1 MDRAPTLI
9 RSRRTLAAAALILG
23 GLAAMVGS
31 PVPVRIDVARL
42 AREIATEADHVDAVV
57 LADWIRVRR
66 PGLRVLDV
74 RTPTEFGEYHLP
86 TAENAPLETIVGLQP
101 SSAETVVL
109 YSAGGAHAAQAWVL
123 LRALGHRNVFFLSG
137 GLEEWMAE
145 VMTPVI
151 PEDPDLAATM
161 PWSRIVDVSLY
172 FGGTPKVVA
181 EDPHGLGWR
190 RSVDF
195 DGGGAV
201 RHQRP
206 ARRWRRGC

>member
-1 MDRAPTLI
+1 MDRAPTLT

-31 PVPVRIDVARL
+31 PVPVRINLADL
-42 AREIATEADHVDAVV
+42 AREIATEADHVEAIV

-74 RTPTEFGEYHLP
+74 RTRAEFDEYHLP
-86 TAENAPLETIVGLQP
+86 TAENAPLETIAGLRP
-101 SSAETVVL
+101 SSSETVVL
-109 YSAGGAHAAQAWVL
+109 YSGGGAHAAQAWVL

-151 PEDPDLAATM
+151 PDDPDLAATL
-161 PWSRIVDVSLY
+161 PWSRIVDVSFY
-172 FGGTPKVVA
+172 FGGTPKVAA
-181 EDPHGLGWR
+181 EDPHGRGWR
-190 RSVDF
+190 RSIDF
-195 DGGGAV
+195 DGGRSV
-201 RHQRP
+201 REQRP